1 MVFTVEKDSYMTIRS
16 AYELN
21 LSATQFER
29 LFNIIR
35 IAYAETEKEVW
46 GEGYVRVSRE
56 HLQEH
61 INDDEIIVAL
71 IDDEIVGGIR
81 VYEKKSNCWTFGL
94 LGAAFEH
101 KGKGIGRA
109 LIAAAEDKAKSAGAK
124 EMSIEILRAIDI
136 DTDFKVHL
144 AEWYQRLGYE
154 FTGKIDVMSVYA
166 DAEKWARL
174 VNPSEFDCYV
184 KRF

>member
-1 MVFTVEKDSYMTIRS
+1 MIVRS
-16 AYELN
+16 ANELN
-21 LSATQFER
+21 LTDSQFER

-56 HLQEH
+56 HLRQH
-61 INDDEIIVAL
+61 IMDDQLLIAL

-81 VYEKKSNCWTFGL
+81 VYEKQPGCWTFGL
-94 LGAAFEH
+94 LGASFEH

-109 LIAAAEDKAKSAGAK
+109 LIAEAEDIARSDGGT
-124 EMSIEILRAIDI
+124 EMSIEVLRAKDI
-136 DTDFKVHL
+136 DTDFKVNL
-144 AEWYQRLGYE
+144 ANWYQRLGYE
-154 FTGKIDVMSVYA
+154 YTGQLDVMSVYP
-166 DAEKWARL
+166 DPDKWSRL
-174 VNPSEFDCYV
+174 VNDSIFDCYV

>member
-1 MVFTVEKDSYMTIRS
+1 MTIQS
-16 AYELN
+16 VYKLN
-21 LSATQFER
+21 LTQPQFER

-56 HLQEH
+56 QLKQH
-61 INDDEIIVAL
+61 IKEDQFLIAL

-81 VYEKKSNCWTFGL
+81 YYEKKPGCWTFGL

-109 LIAAAEDKAKSAGAK
+109 LIAEAENKAISAGGT
-124 EMSIEILRAIDI
+124 EMSIEVLRAKDI
-136 DTDFKVHL
+136 DTDFKVNL
-144 AEWYQRLGYE
+144 ANWYQRLGYE
-154 FTGKIDVMSVYA
+154 FTGKIDVMSVYPDA
-166 DAEKWARL
+166 DKWARL
-174 VNPSEFDCYV
+174 VNDSVFDCYL
-184 KRF
+184 KRI

>member
-1 MVFTVEKDSYMTIRS
+1 MTVTS
-16 AYELN
+16 AKELN
-21 LSATQFER
+21 LSDTQFER

-56 HLQEH
+56 SLQKH
-61 INDDEIIVAL
+61 IEDDEFLIAM

-81 VYEKKSNCWTFGL
+81 VYEKEPGCWTFGL

-101 KGKGIGRA
+101 NGKGIGRA
-109 LIAAAEDKAKSAGAK
+109 LIGAAEDKVKSAGGT

-144 AEWYQRLGYE
+144 AKWYQRLGYE
-154 FTGKIDVMSVYA
+154 YTGKIDVMSVYPDA
-166 DAEKWARL
+166 DKWARL
-174 VNPSEFDCYV
+174 VNDSEFDCYV
-184 KRF
+184 KRI

>member
-1 MVFTVEKDSYMTIRS
+1 MTIKP
-16 AYELN
+16 AHKLN
-21 LSATQFER
+21 LTQPQFER

-56 HLQEH
+56 NLKQH
-61 INDDEIIVAL
+61 IEDGEVL
-71 IDDEIVGGIR
+71 IAMIDYEIVGGLR
-81 VYEKKSNCWTFGL
+81 VYEKQSGCWTFGL
-94 LGAAFEH
+94 LGADFEH

-109 LIAAAEDKAKSAGAK
+109 LIAEAEHRAVAAGAT

-136 DTDFKVHL
+136 DTDFKVNL
-144 AEWYQRLGYE
+144 ANWYQRLGYE
-154 FTGKIDVMSVYA
+154 YTGQIDVMSVYPVP
-166 DAEKWARL
+166 EKWAKL
-174 VNPSEFDCYV
+174 VNPSIFDCYV

>member
-1 MVFTVEKDSYMTIRS
+1 MIIQS
-16 AYELN
+16 AHKLN
-21 LSATQFER
+21 LTQPQFER

-56 HLQEH
+56 DLKQH
-61 INDDEIIVAL
+61 IKDNQILIAL

-81 VYEKKSNCWTFGL
+81 VHEKNPGCWTFGL

-109 LIAAAEDKAKSAGAK
+109 LIAEAEQKAKTAGGK
-124 EMSIEILRAIDI
+124 EMSIEILRAKDI
-136 DTDFKVHL
+136 DTDFKVNL
-144 AEWYQRLGYE
+144 AKWYQRLGYE
-154 FTGKIDVMSVYA
+154 YTGQIDVMSVYPNP
-166 DAEKWARL
+166 DKWTRL
-174 VNPSEFDCYV
+174 VNPSVFDCYV
-184 KRF
+184 KRIH

>member
-1 MVFTVEKDSYMTIRS
+1 MTIKPANS
-16 AYELN
+16 PL
-21 LSATQFER
+21 LTPPQFER

-56 HLQEH
+56 NLKQH
-61 INDDEIIVAL
+61 IDDDEILIAF

-81 VYEKKSNCWTFGL
+81 VYEKSPGCWTFGL
-94 LGAAFEH
+94 LGAAFEQ

-109 LIAAAEDKAKSAGAK
+109 LIAAAESKAKEAGGT
-124 EMSIEILRAIDI
+124 EMSIEVLRAKDI
-136 DTDFKVHL
+136 DTDFKVNL
-144 AEWYQRLGYE
+144 AKWYQRLGYE
-154 FTGKIDVMSVYA
+154 FTGQLDVMSVYPDA
-166 DAEKWARL
+166 DKWAKL
-174 VNPSEFDCYV
+174 VNPSIFDCYE

>member
-1 MVFTVEKDSYMTIRS
+1 MTIKS
-16 AYELN
+16 AYKLN
-21 LSATQFER
+21 LKNPQFER

-56 HLQEH
+56 DLQQH
-61 INDDEIIVAL
+61 IEKDEILIAL

-81 VYEKKSNCWTFGL
+81 VYEKEPGCWAFGL
-94 LGAAFEH
+94 LGADFEH

-109 LIAAAEDKAKSAGAK
+109 LIAAAEQKAKSAGAT
-124 EMSIEILRAIDI
+124 EMSIEVLRAKDI
-136 DTDFKVHL
+136 DTDFKVNL
-144 AEWYQRLGYE
+144 ANWYQRLGYE
-154 FTGKIDVMSVYA
+154 FTGKIDVMSVYP
-166 DAEKWARL
+166 DPDKWAKL

-184 KRF
+184 KRL